1 MFVSFGPGKMVPGGK
16 DSCVGSSRHGWF
28 RNCCTWSLLTRS
40 HNLDDKSKHGL
51 RRFDRHFVHTSFGRS
66 LGMVNGQVL
75 GLEGSAKLEAT
86 PIIVHG
92 MGFLVVVFIPQPN
105 SAEALLGWQVII
117 SG

>member
-1 MFVSFGPGKMVPGGK
+1 VEKIHAWEVA
-16 DSCVGSSRHGWF
+16 DTVGSGIAALGAYSPA
-28 RNCCTWSLLTRS
+28 LTTS
-40 HNLDDKSKHGL
+40 TINPSMG
-51 RRFDRHFVHTSFGRS
+51 FVDLIVILYTPALAGP
-66 LGMVNGQVL
+66 LVMVNGQVL